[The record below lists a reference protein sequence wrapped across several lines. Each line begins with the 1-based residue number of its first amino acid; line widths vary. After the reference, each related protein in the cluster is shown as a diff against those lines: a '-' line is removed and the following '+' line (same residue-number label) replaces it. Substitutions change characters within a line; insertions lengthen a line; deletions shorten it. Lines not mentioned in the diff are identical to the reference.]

1 MGILFYEILIEIKWN
16 MLVRLSFRNSCVE
29 LRKDGQCYRRTN
41 SGYINI
47 DVACVTNMSQT
58 GWKSERDTNFTY
70 FNPINFIETYVFFV
84 TIICD

>member
-1 MGILFYEILIEIKWN
+1 MGILFYDFLIEIKWN

-29 LRKDGQCYRRTN
+29 LRKDKCYRRTN

-58 GWKSERDTNFTY
+58 VQKTERDTNITS
-70 FNPINFIETYVFFV
+70 
-84 TIICD
+84 